1 MANSMPQS
9 VDRHD
14 QHDREG
20 RDLLAAARI
29 GSVEALGALFESMR
43 GHLRLAAR
51 RELPRSIRGAVSA
64 SDLVQEAMAT
74 AHASFQSF
82 RGASPAEF
90 FGWMR
95 TILAHAAIDRLRHEK
110 AARRDPGLPK
120 IAIDMVGSHDRAMA
134 DEVHE
139 RPDSVAIR
147 GEDAR
152 LVEEA
157 LATLPADLRRVL
169 WLRHWEGKSFDVIAT
184 DLGRSEMAIRKAWCR
199 GFERL
204 ERAICDRAAL
214 HPGPGNGG

>member
-1 MANSMPQS
+1 MANPMPQS
-9 VDRHD
+9 VD

-20 RDLLAAARI
+20 RDLLAAARS
-29 GSVEALGALFESMR
+29 GSVEALSALFESMR
-43 GHLRLAAR
+43 GHLRLAAM

-74 AHASFQSF
+74 AHKRFQSF

-95 TILAHAAIDRLRHEK
+95 TILAHAAIDRLRYEK
-110 AARRDPGLPK
+110 AARRDPGFPR
-120 IAIDMVGSHDRAMA
+120 ISIDIVVPNDWAMA
-134 DEVHE
+134 DEIHE
-139 RPDSVAIR
+139 RPESVAIR

-169 WLRHWEGKSFDVIAT
+169 WLRHWEGKSFDAIAT
-184 DLGRSEMAIRKAWCR
+184 ELGRSEMAIRRAWCR

-204 ERAICDRAAL
+204 ERAIRDRASPHL
-214 HPGPGNGG
+214 GPGSGA

>member
-9 VDRHD
+9 VDK
-14 QHDREG
+14 HDREG

-43 GHLRLAAR
+43 GHLRLAAM

-74 AHASFQSF
+74 AHKRFQSF

-95 TILAHAAIDRLRHEK
+95 TILAHAAIDRLRYEK
-110 AARRDPGLPK
+110 AARRDPGFPR
-120 IAIDMVGSHDRAMA
+120 ISIDIVGPNDWAMA
-134 DEVHE
+134 DEIHE
-139 RPDSVAIR
+139 RPESVAIR

-157 LATLPADLRRVL
+157 LATLPAEMQRVL
-169 WLRHWEGKSFDVIAT
+169 WLRHWEGKPFATIAT
-184 DLGRSEMAIRKAWCR
+184 ELGRSEMAIRRAWCR

-204 ERAICDRAAL
+204 ERAIRDRASPHL
-214 HPGPGNGG
+214 GPGSGA

>member
-1 MANSMPQS
+1 M
-9 VDRHD
+9 
-14 QHDREG
+14 
-20 RDLLAAARI
+20 AAARS

-43 GHLRLAAR
+43 GHLRLAAV
-51 RELPRSIRGAVSA
+51 RELPRSIREVVSA

-74 AHASFQSF
+74 AHKRFQSF

-95 TILAHAAIDRLRHEK
+95 TILAHAAIDRLRYEK
-110 AARRDPGLPK
+110 AARRDPGFPR
-120 IAIDMVGSHDRAMA
+120 ISIDIVGPNDWAIA

-139 RPDSVAIR
+139 RPESVAIR

-157 LATLPADLRRVL
+157 LATLPAEMQRVL
-169 WLRHWEGKSFDVIAT
+169 WLRHWEGKPFATIAT
-184 DLGRSEMAIRKAWCR
+184 ELGRSEMAIRRAWCR

-204 ERAICDRAAL
+204 ERAIRDRASPHL
-214 HPGPGNGG
+214 GPGSGA